1 MSSEKMV
8 NDEKSNNFEGMPTPF
23 VNSPFIIKEHE
34 MTKLRPTNYFTEKQH
49 WCRTFK
55 IGKGLDSQ
63 LIFPE
68 SRHQGTDGERGN
80 GNV

>member
-1 MSSEKMV
+1 MYYVKWLPIRNALIV
-8 NDEKSNNFEGMPTPF
+8 C
-23 VNSPFIIKEHE
+23 PFIIKEHE

-68 SRHQGTDGERGN
+68 SRNQGTDGERGN